1 MYCCGYQL
9 VDYRYLN
16 YTLTKPLGLEAKV
29 GETIVRKI
37 ADFSDYL
44 EDSKGREF
52 ICKLS
57 SREANNEYAF
67 SFEPIRFLNRLNMY
81 NWQYKE
87 WPNLSME
94 LKVLLAG

>member
-67 SFEPIRFLNRLNMY
+67 SFEPINLVNRLKFY
-81 NWQYKE
+81 LY
-87 WPNLSME
+87 LSR
-94 LKVLLAG
+94 LDF

>member
-1 MYCCGYQL
+1 M
-9 VDYRYLN
+9 
-16 YTLTKPLGLEAKV
+16 GLEAKV

-52 ICKLS
+52 FLCWICKLS

-87 WPNLSME
+87 WPNLSRE